1 MWTKAFWQSVA
12 ERAVKTFAQSAASI
26 LISAGVGLLAAD
38 WVGCMSAAGMAALIS
53 LLTSVASGAVTDG
66 SPSLAAEKLPEP
78 DPQPAD
84 GAETDS
90 L

>member
-12 ERAVKTFAQSAASI
+12 ERAIKTFAQSAASI

-38 WVGCMSAAGMAALIS
+38 WVGCVSAAGMAMLIS
-53 LLTSVASGAVTDG
+53 VLTSIASGASTDG
-66 SPSLAAEKLPEP
+66 SPSLAAEKLPDAVP
-78 DPQPAD
+78 TDD
-84 GAETDS
+84 AESDA